1 MGWDGYIDLYH
12 LSSTFSPSGA
22 VATRWKPARETLE
35 LRIREI
41 RPSNRANWTKK
52 ILGKSE

>member
-12 LSSTFSPSGA
+12 LSSTLSPSGA

-35 LRIREI
+35 PRIREI

-52 ILGKSE
+52 Y